1 MADRTVELAL
11 DLGTTTL
18 GGCLVGP
25 RGEVLAES
33 RLQNP
38 QVRLGTDVVARLE
51 ASRAGRGQELQRLL
65 VEGIETL
72 TDDLL
77 RRAGIERSSVTRIAA
92 AGNPA
97 ICHLLLNLPVDP
109 ILFPPH
115 RPADPCGREFAAA
128 DFDLSLSAPFYLFP
142 LVSGYVGGDLVA
154 FLFGVEEAVPSPF
167 TPHPSRLYVDIGT
180 NGEMALLTEKGWLV
194 TSVPAGPTFEGGG
207 LASGMMAKNGAVSG
221 VHVAGET
228 LQLEVIGGGAPRGL
242 CGSGVVSAIAACR
255 KAGLIG
261 RDGTIADPLSV
272 ETNLARHIVA
282 TDRGR
287 ALRLHR
293 DAAVDLVLYQEEI
306 RNFQLAKGALR
317 AGVQCLVE
325 RAGVPEER
333 IGDVV
338 LTGAF
343 GLSLR
348 PSDLKVVAI
357 LPEKMIDKVRFVEGG
372 ALQGCRRLL
381 SDSDGV
387 ERVRQLAKML
397 KPFPLSGTPVF
408 EKSFLN
414 SLDF

>member
-1 MADRTVELAL
+1 MADPTVELAL

-38 QVRLGTDVVARLE
+38 QVRLGTDVIGRLE
-51 ASRAGRGQELQRLL
+51 ASRAGCGEELRHLL
-65 VEGIETL
+65 VGGIETL
-72 TDDLL
+72 TGDLL
-77 RRAGIERSSVTRIAA
+77 RRAGLERGKVSRIAA

-115 RPADPCGREFAAA
+115 RPAEPCGREFSAA
-128 DFDLSLSAPFYLFP
+128 DLGLSLSASFYLFP

-154 FLFGVEEAVPSPF
+154 FLFGVEEAV
-167 TPHPSRLYVDIGT
+167 PSRLYVDIGT

-207 LASGMMAKNGAVSG
+207 LACGMMAKDGAVSG
-221 VHVAGET
+221 VHVAAEA
-228 LQLEVIGGGAPRGL
+228 LQLEIIGGGPPRGL

-255 KAGLIG
+255 EAGLIG

-272 ETNLARHIVA
+272 ETNLARHVIE

-287 ALRLHR
+287 ALRLYR

-333 IGDVV
+333 IRDVV

-348 PSDLKVVAI
+348 PSDLKVVAF
-357 LPEKMIDKVRFVEGG
+357 LPEKMVNKVRFVEGG
-372 ALQGCRRLL
+372 ALQGCRRFL

-387 ERVRQLAKML
+387 EKVRQLAKIL

-414 SLDF
+414 SLNF